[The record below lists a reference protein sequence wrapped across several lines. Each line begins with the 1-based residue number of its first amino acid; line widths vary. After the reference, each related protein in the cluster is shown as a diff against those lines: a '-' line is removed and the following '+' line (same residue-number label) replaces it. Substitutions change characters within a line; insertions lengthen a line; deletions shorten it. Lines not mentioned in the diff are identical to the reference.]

1 MAKHRI
7 ICNWSVLGKSLHR
20 IMIRAPN
27 TVRVRESLQEELFQ
41 QFTMFHDGICH
52 TCFDAQIAP
61 SDEPCWGK
69 SPPVYSQADKA
80 GPSSATPSTGTPR
93 NACTLFKT
101 SRKRVSLTKLA
112 VKSASVTQ

>member
-1 MAKHRI
+1 MPQHRI
-7 ICNWSVLGKSLHR
+7 VCNGSVLGKGLHR
-20 IMIRAPN
+20 VLIWAPYPL
-27 TVRVRESLQEELFQ
+27 RVRESFQEELFQ
-41 QFTMFHDGICH
+41 QFTMFHDGIFH

-93 NACTLFKT
+93 NAPAMEMALRLEGC
-101 SRKRVSLTKLA
+101 R
-112 VKSASVTQ
+112 